1 MKIQVLMLSLIA
13 VFAFLVVPA
22 SAAEI
27 SRYEITF
34 DIQPSGE
41 VNEEIQI
48 AFAQPVGESY
58 FTYMFAG
65 DISDLRISDWN
76 QSLEYQMEKADEQ
89 YMVRFLV
96 PSGTREL
103 FISFVSKDLVFWKG
117 NVMQFFTNFQPPAGL
132 RNASILVK
140 LPQGFSVYR
149 DMISP
154 EGAVKITDGKEIWL
168 SWTLESPGEN
178 VPISVKIYNSYQS
191 ADFLL
196 LPAIVVVFSAGFVWL
211 FFRNRKKSQQAFL
224 RGFTE
229 DERKVVETLRSRR
242 TCYQN
247 RLEKELG
254 FSKAKM
260 TRITQRL
267 EKKGLIERE
276 KTGRT
281 KRIEW
286 KG

>member
-1 MKIQVLMLSLIA
+1 MKLQVLMLSLIA
-13 VFAFLVVPA
+13 VLLVLAIPA
-22 SAAEI
+22 KAAEI

-41 VNEEIQI
+41 VKEEIQI

-65 DISDLRISDWN
+65 DISDLRISSWN
-76 QSLEYQMEKADEQ
+76 QSLEYQIEKAGEQ
-89 YMVRFLV
+89 YTVRFLV
-96 PSGTREL
+96 PSGTMEI

-149 DMISP
+149 DMCSP
-154 EGAVKITDGKEIWL
+154 ENHTKITDGTRISIIW
-168 SWTLESPGEN
+168 SIENPGEDIP
-178 VPISVKIYNSYQS
+178 VSVKMQSPYQS

-196 LPAIVVVFSAGFVWL
+196 LPAIVAVFAAGFVWL
-211 FFRNRKKSQQAFL
+211 FFWNRKKSQQAFL

-229 DERKVVETLRSRR
+229 DERKVVEVMRQRKS
-242 TCYQN
+242 CYQN
-247 RLEKELG
+247 RLVKELG

-260 TRITQRL
+260 SRIAQKL

-276 KTGRT
+276 KAGKN

>member
-1 MKIQVLMLSLIA
+1 MKLQVLMLSLIA
-13 VFAFLVVPA
+13 VLLVLAIPA
-22 SAAEI
+22 KAAEI

-41 VNEEIQI
+41 VKESIHVVFSQEVN
-48 AFAQPVGESY
+48 ESY

-65 DISDLRISDWN
+65 DISGLRITDG
-76 QSLEYQMEKADEQ
+76 QKDIQ
-89 YMVRFLV
+89 YTIENTGEGNNVRLAV
-96 PSGTREL
+96 PSGTKEIY
-103 FISFVSKDLVFWKG
+103 ISFSSRDLVFWNG
-117 NVMQFFTNFQPPAGL
+117 NIMQFFTNFRPPAGL
-132 RNASILVK
+132 QRADITVI

-149 DMISP
+149 DMCSP
-154 EGAVKITDGKEIWL
+154 GTPNKATDGTRISL
-168 SWTLESPGEN
+168 SWHIENPGED
-178 VPISVKIYNSYQS
+178 VPISAKIYNPYQS

-196 LPAIVVVFSAGFVWL
+196 LPAIVAVFAVGFVWL

-229 DERKVVETLRSRR
+229 DERKVVEAMRQRKS
-242 TCYQN
+242 CYQN
-247 RLEKELG
+247 RLVKELG

-260 TRITQRL
+260 SRITQKL

-276 KTGRT
+276 KAGRN
-281 KRIEW
+281 KRIDW

>member
-1 MKIQVLMLSLIA
+1 MKLQVLILSLIA
-13 VFAFLVVPA
+13 VLLVLAIPA
-22 SAAEI
+22 KAAEI

-41 VNEEIQI
+41 VNEKIQI

-65 DISDLRISDWN
+65 DISDLTISN
-76 QSLEYQMEKADEQ
+76 GSNNLEYQMEKADEQ
-89 YMVRFLV
+89 YTVRFLV

-154 EGAVKITDGKEIWL
+154 ENAVKITDGKEIWL
-168 SWTLESPGEN
+168 SWSLENPGEN
-178 VPISVKIYNSYQS
+178 VPISVKIYNQYQN

-196 LPAIVVVFSAGFVWL
+196 LSAIVAVFAAGFVWL
-211 FFRNRKKSQQAFL
+211 FFRNRKKSQHAFL

-229 DERKVVETLRSRR
+229 DERKVVEALRSRR

-247 RLEKELG
+247 WLEKDLG

>member
-1 MKIQVLMLSLIA
+1 MKPQALFPLIA
-13 VFAFLVVPA
+13 VLAFLMVPA
-22 SAAEI
+22 KAAEI
-27 SRYEITF
+27 SLYEITF

-41 VNEEIQI
+41 VRESMHV
-48 AFAQPVGESY
+48 AFLQTVEESY
-58 FTYMFAG
+58 FTYMVMG
-65 DISDLRISDWN
+65 DISGLRITDGQEEIGYSIEN
-76 QSLEYQMEKADEQ
+76 VGAENR
-89 YMVRFLV
+89 VRILV

-103 FISFVSKDLVFWKG
+103 YISFSSKDLVFWNG
-117 NVMQFFTNFQPPAGL
+117 DIMQFFTNFRPPAGL
-132 RNASILVK
+132 GRADITVI

-149 DMISP
+149 DMCSP
-154 EGAVKITDGKEIWL
+154 AAPNKTTDGARISL
-168 SWTLESPGEN
+168 SWQIENPGEDI
-178 VPISVKIYNSYQS
+178 PISVKMYNPYLS

-196 LPAIVVVFSAGFVWL
+196 LPGIVAAFAAGFVWL
-211 FFRNRKKSQQAFL
+211 FLRNRKNTEHAFL

-229 DERKVVETLRSRR
+229 DERKVVEVLRNRR

-286 KG
+286 KN

>member
-1 MKIQVLMLSLIA
+1 MKSLLLLFSLIA
-13 VFAFLVVPA
+13 VFMLAIVQA
-22 SAAEI
+22 RAAEI
-27 SRYEITF
+27 SSYSITF
-34 DIQPSGE
+34 DIQASGE
-41 VNEEIQI
+41 VKESMHVIFSQAVN
-48 AFAQPVGESY
+48 ESY

-65 DISDLRISDWN
+65 DISNLRITDGRN
-76 QSLEYQMEKADEQ
+76 DIQ
-89 YMVRFLV
+89 YTVENTGAENSVRLLV
-96 PSGTREL
+96 PSGTKEIY
-103 FISFVSKDLVFWKG
+103 ISFSSKDLVFWSG
-117 NVMQFFTNFQPPAGL
+117 NIMQFFTNFRPPAGL
-132 RNASILVK
+132 NKADITVI

-149 DMISP
+149 DMCSP
-154 EGAVKITDGKEIWL
+154 ENVSKTTEGTRISLLWSIEN
-168 SWTLESPGEN
+168 PGED
-178 VPISVKIYNSYQS
+178 VPISVKMYNPYQA

-196 LPAIVVVFSAGFVWL
+196 LPGIVAAFAAGFVWL
-211 FFRNRKKSQQAFL
+211 FLRNRKKTHHAFL

-229 DERKVVETLRSRR
+229 DERKVVEALRSRR

-286 KG
+286 KA